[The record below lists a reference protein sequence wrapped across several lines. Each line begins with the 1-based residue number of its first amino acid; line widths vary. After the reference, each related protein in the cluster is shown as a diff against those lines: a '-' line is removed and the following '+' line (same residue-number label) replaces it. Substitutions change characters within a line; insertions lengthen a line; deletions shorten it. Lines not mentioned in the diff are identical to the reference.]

1 MRKVI
6 AAINMTLDGYCDHTA
21 VIPDEEIHYHYAELL
36 DTAGV
41 ILYGRKT
48 YELMQYWQ
56 ALVKEPSGNK
66 SMDDFAVVMD
76 RTPKLVFSQTLKDTG
91 WESAKLAEKP
101 IKEEVLALKQQEG
114 KPILVGSPSLIVSLT
129 NLDLID
135 EYQLCI
141 HPVVAAGGLPLFKNV
156 NNRLDLKLLKTKTF
170 GGGAEL
176 LYYEP
181 AK

>member
-1 MRKVI
+1 
-6 AAINMTLDGYCDHTA
+6 MTLDGFCDHTA

-76 RTPKLVFSQTLKDTG
+76 RTPKLVFSHTLKDTG

-101 IKEEVLALKQQEG
+101 IKEVVLALKQQEG

-170 GGGAEL
+170 SGGAEL

-181 AK
+181 VK

>member
-1 MRKVI
+1 MKRVI
-6 AAINMTLDGYCDHTA
+6 AAINMTLDGFCDHTA

-76 RTPKLVFSQTLKDTG
+76 RTPKLVFSHTLKDTG

-101 IKEEVLALKQQEG
+101 IKEAVLALKQQEG

-170 GGGAEL
+170 SGGAEL

-181 AK
+181 VK